1 MQNHV
6 TPATAQRLKN
16 AGFPQPKFAFGQFWY
31 SQNEQVNIYVRAAR
45 PNIETH
51 HFVGETLTTQHYK
64 ADQVIYAPT
73 ATDILRQ
80 LGEDVTLSYGHG
92 YWLCGIF
99 CGEDFTHENPAEA
112 AALAWLSKH
121 EKNHASTTN

>member
-1 MQNHV
+1 MIFLCQ
-6 TPATAQRLKN
+6 Q
-16 AGFPQPKFAFGQFWY
+16 PQAVDFSHKFGAKVLSTEDDIFM
-31 SQNEQVNIYVRAAR
+31 
-45 PNIETH
+45 
-51 HFVGETLTTQHYK
+51 
-64 ADQVIYAPT
+64 PT
-73 ATDILRQ
+73 ATDILRE